1 MKTLETQ
8 GLQLH
13 KGKIGKYLMIAEVDF
28 DAKPLPLIGSHERYN
43 QIERHIT
50 GRGKV
55 TLEKIDDS
63 LYLNGE
69 RIKVSDDLVLSGGPK
84 PVNSSFCCRVLQI
97 QSTGEVVGNANLL
110 DFLLEH
116 PGFIPHREWC
126 SSLKGE
132 YGYSSIEF
140 FGTVYTTGR
149 GDCLIRTLCP
159 PQKGLFNPDEWDATT
174 IEFGGPLWWEGDIPP
189 NRY

>member
-1 MKTLETQ
+1 MV
-8 GLQLH
+8 
-13 KGKIGKYLMIAEVDF
+13 AEVDF
-28 DAKPLPLIGSHERYN
+28 DAKPLPLIGSHESYN
-43 QIERHIT
+43 QIERHLT

-55 TLEKIDDS
+55 VVEKIDDS

-69 RIKVSDDLVLSGGPK
+69 RVKVSDTLVLSGGPG
-84 PVNSSFCCRVLQI
+84 PVRSPFVCRVLQV

-116 PGFIPHREWC
+116 PGFIPHKEW
-126 SSLKGE
+126 SFSLKRE
-132 YGYSSIEF
+132 YGYCNISF

-149 GDCLIRTLCP
+149 GDYLLRVLCP